1 MNRKS
6 VSAKT
11 KNETVRTKIE
21 TAAGGRPKR
30 IAVVTGGGDCPG
42 LNAVIRAV
50 VIGALNR
57 GWEVYG
63 LERGFDALLEDHRI
77 RRMDAGEVRG
87 IAHLGGTILG
97 TTNRGNPFKFL
108 VTRRGKQVLT
118 DISDQIVRRF
128 QRLKFDALVTIGGD
142 GTLRIAN
149 ELAEKGIPVVGVPK
163 TIDNDLAATEVT
175 FGFNTAVTTATDAID
190 KLHATAE
197 SHERV
202 MVVEVM
208 GRYAGWIAL
217 YAGVAGGADVILI
230 PEIPFTLDAVA
241 RKIFSR
247 WRHQR
252 RFAIVVVAE
261 GAKLAG
267 GQLFAK
273 PQEPGREPLLCGAAE
288 YLAEEIQRLTGK
300 ETRALVL
307 GHLQRGGQPTT
318 SDRLLSTRFGA
329 AAVRAIERGERN
341 VMVALRSNRIVTV
354 PLERAISEMKAVPL
368 DSDILQSARDLGIAF
383 GDEEA

>member
-1 MNRKS
+1 MPSKLVAAKKRVVKKTS
-6 VSAKT
+6 V
-11 KNETVRTKIE
+11 
-21 TAAGGRPKR
+21 AGPKR

-50 VIGALNR
+50 VLGALNR
-57 GWEVYG
+57 GWEAYG
-63 LERGFDALLEDHRI
+63 LERGFDALLEAHRV
-77 RRMDAGEVRG
+77 RRLDAADVRG
-87 IAHLGGTILG
+87 ITHLGGTILG
-97 TTNRGNPFKFL
+97 TTNRGNPFKFS
-108 VTRRGKQVLT
+108 VERRGKQVLT
-118 DISDQIVRRF
+118 DISDKVVRQFR
-128 QRLKFDALVTIGGD
+128 RLKFDALVAIGGD

-149 ELAEKGIPVVGVPK
+149 ELAGKGVPVIGVPK

-217 YAGVAGGADVILI
+217 YAGVAGTADVILI
-230 PEIPFTLDAVA
+230 PEIPFTLEAVA
-241 RKIFSR
+241 RKIHER
-247 WRHQR
+247 WRRQR
-252 RFAIVVVAE
+252 KFAIVVVAE
-261 GAKLAG
+261 GAKLKG
-267 GQLFAK
+267 GELFAK

-288 YLAEEIQRLTGK
+288 YLAAEIQRATGK

-307 GHLQRGGQPTT
+307 GHLQRGGTPTT

-329 AAVRAIERGERN
+329 AAVRAVERGEEN
-341 VMVALRSNRIVTV
+341 VMVALKAGRIVTV
-354 PLERAISEMKAVPL
+354 PLARAVSEMKAVPL
-368 DSDILQSARDLGIAF
+368 DSDVIQSARELGIAF
-383 GDEEA
+383 GDEGGG

>member
-6 VSAKT
+6 ASPKTKIAGATSAKP
-11 KNETVRTKIE
+11 R
-21 TAAGGRPKR
+21 R

-63 LERGFDALLEDHRI
+63 LERGFDALLED
-77 RRMDAGEVRG
+77 RRVRRLDAGDVRG

-108 VTRRGKQVLT
+108 VTRRGKQVLI

-128 QRLKFDALVTIGGD
+128 HKLKLDALVTIGGD
-142 GTLRIAN
+142 GTLRIAS
-149 ELAEKGIPVVGVPK
+149 ELAAKGVPIVGVPK

-230 PEIPFTLDAVA
+230 PEIPFTLEAVA
-241 RKIFSR
+241 RKISSR

-261 GAKLAG
+261 GAKLKG
-267 GQLFAK
+267 GELFAR

-288 YLAEEIQRLTGK
+288 YLADEIQRLTGR

-318 SDRLLSTRFGA
+318 SDRLLSMRFGA
-329 AAVRAIERGERN
+329 AAVRAIERGEKN

-354 PLERAISEMKAVPL
+354 PLERAIGEMKAVPP
-368 DSDILQSARDLGIAF
+368 DSDVLQTARDLGIAF
-383 GDEEA
+383 GDEGDPEKNNT